1 MYTTDV
7 DNSSPE
13 DDEIP
18 VDAEDYEIDAYD
30 TSHYGS
36 KSYITAHR
44 ILQSM
49 H

>member
-18 VDAEDYEIDAYD
+18 VDDEDYEIDAYD
-30 TSHYGS
+30 ASHYGS
-36 KSYITAHR
+36 KNYITAHQ